1 MSGGGN
7 YGAFSYTDLIEVDLG
22 KLDVA
27 ADDWTSAAAGLE
39 KLASEVY
46 SGLLQ
51 LSDGADWAGLNAAV
65 TKDFVRRAAKEVAD
79 LHLEAQS
86 IVAVLK
92 DAHGELTHVQKRA
105 RELTAEARKGDPTRH
120 AGPDPGLLVTDGP
133 HGTVKVTE
141 AFCSVDG
148 TSQRTKDLMQWYADT
163 LTGLVAHAAE
173 IDAAITRAL
182 KRSHGGDPHNAGHA
196 TYTSLDEDQLPRAMK
211 LASLGDDANTAQRA
225 ELRRLWT
232 SLSPQARAEL
242 WSGHKDDLLAAGLL
256 APTVKRAAPDRGS
269 GPHGTEEP
277 GAEERRT
284 REKMNLIA
292 EAADWKGD
300 NDAARHMAHYLG
312 NSGTD
317 MELPVD
323 KMMSDVPDFRTHI
336 EERIEHHQDEWR
348 EQALAEFRR
357 NGGQPVSMPVET
369 SNRDFSFGKDVDENW
384 FYAVGSTRS
393 NVTGVVTVV
402 PDAQG
407 RPQVGLDYQANAWD
421 RYNWDEDK
429 GVTIDVPG
437 GSALS
442 IPDGRM
448 ARLHTTGIAQEFD
461 MVGSSSVKHYDLGG
475 SAPNQQPLPAPDEPG
490 REGDRMDPGREQ
502 QEAR

>member
-1 MSGGGN
+1 M
-7 YGAFSYTDLIEVDLG
+7 GAFSYTDLIETDLD
-22 KLDVA
+22 KLSSA
-27 ADDWTSAAAGLE
+27 AEDWSSTAAGL
-39 KLASEVY
+39 KRLVTEVY

-51 LSDGADWAGLNAAV
+51 LSDGADWAGLNATV
-65 TKDFVRRAAKEVAD
+65 TKEFVRKSVKEVSD
-79 LHLEAQS
+79 LQMEAQS
-86 IVAVLK
+86 IASVLR
-92 DAHGELTHVQKRA
+92 DGYAELKQVQKRA
-105 RELTAEARKGDPTRH
+105 RELSAEARKGDPDRS
-120 AGPDPGLLVTDGP
+120 AGPDPGLLVSDGP
-133 HGTVKVTE
+133 NGTVKVME
-141 AFCSVDG
+141 AFCGVEG

-173 IDAAITRAL
+173 IDAAVTRAL

-196 TYTSLDEDQLPRAMK
+196 TYTSLDEDQLPRATK
-211 LASLGDDANTAQRA
+211 LASLGGDANTAQRA

-242 WSGHKDDLLAAGLL
+242 WTGHRDDLLAAGLL
-256 APTVKRAAPDRGS
+256 APTIKKAAPDRGS
-269 GPHGTEEP
+269 GPHGVEDP

-323 KMMSDVPDFRTHI
+323 KMMSDVPGFNAHI
-336 EERIEHHQDEWR
+336 EDGIREHQAAWR
-348 EQALAEFRR
+348 DDALAEFRR

-369 SNRDFSFGKDVDENW
+369 GNRDFSFTQDVDNNW

-393 NVTGVVTVV
+393 NVTGVVTVIADENGQ
-402 PDAQG
+402 PK
-407 RPQVGLDYQANAWD
+407 VGLDYQANAWD
-421 RYNWDEDK
+421 RYNWDESK
-429 GVTIDVPG
+429 GVTIDLPW
-437 GSALS
+437 GSEMS
-442 IPDGRM
+442 IPDGQM

-461 MVGSSSVKHYDLGG
+461 MAGSSSVKHYDLGG
-475 SAPNQQPLPAPDEPG
+475 PAPNQGSLPQPDQPG
-490 REGDRMDPGREQ
+490 REGDRTDPGREQ

>member
-1 MSGGGN
+1 M
-7 YGAFSYTDLIEVDLG
+7 DLG
-22 KLDVA
+22 RLGA
-27 ADDWTSAAAGLE
+27 AAGDWTAAVTGLE
-39 KLASEVY
+39 KLRTEVY

-65 TKDFVRRAAKEVAD
+65 TKDFVRTTAKEVAD
-79 LHLEAQS
+79 LHLEARS
-86 IVAVLK
+86 IAAVLV

-105 RELTAEARKGDPTRH
+105 RELSAEARRGDPGRQ

-133 HGTVKVTE
+133 DGTVKVTE
-141 AFCSVDG
+141 AFCDVDG

-163 LTGLVAHAAE
+163 LTGLVAHASE
-173 IDAAITRAL
+173 IDASVTRAL
-182 KRSHGGDPHNAGHA
+182 RRSHGGDPHDAGHA

-211 LASLGDDANTAQRA
+211 LASLGEDADTAQRA

-232 SLSPQARAEL
+232 SLSPRARAEL
-242 WSGHKDDLLAAGLL
+242 WAGHKDDLLAAGLL
-256 APTVKRAAPDRGS
+256 APSVKQAAPDRGS
-269 GPHGTEEP
+269 GRHGAEEP

-292 EAADWKGD
+292 EAADWTGD
-300 NDAARHMAHYLG
+300 SDAARHMAHYLG

-317 MELPVD
+317 MDLPVD
-323 KMMSDVPDFRTHI
+323 TTMSDVPGFRDHI
-336 EERIEHHQDEWR
+336 ENGIREKQDTWR
-348 EQALAEFRR
+348 EEALAEFGR
-357 NGGQPVSMPVET
+357 NGGQPVSMQVET
-369 SNRDFSFGKDVDENW
+369 GNRDFSFTKDVSENW

-402 PDAQG
+402 PDASG

-429 GVTIDVPG
+429 GVTIDLPW
-437 GSALS
+437 GSDMS
-442 IPDGRM
+442 IPDGQM

-461 MVGSSSVKHYDLGG
+461 MAGSSSVKHYDLGG
-475 SAPNQQPLPAPDEPG
+475 SAPNQDSLPAPDGPG
-490 REGDRMDPGREQ
+490 REGGRTDPGREQ

>member
-1 MSGGGN
+1 MGT
-7 YGAFSYTDLIEVDLG
+7 FSYTDLIEVDLG
-22 KLDVA
+22 KLGAA
-27 ADDWTSAAAGLE
+27 ADDWAATAAGLE
-39 KLASEVY
+39 KLRTEVY

-65 TKDFVRRAAKEVAD
+65 TKDFVRKTAKEVAD

-86 IVAVLK
+86 IAAVLQ
-92 DAHGELTHVQKRA
+92 DSHGELTHVQKRA
-105 RELTAEARKGDPTRH
+105 RELSAEARKGDPTRQ

-133 HGTVKVTE
+133 NGTVKVTE
-141 AFCSVDG
+141 AFCSVEG

-173 IDAAITRAL
+173 IDAAVTRAL
-182 KRSHGGDPHNAGHA
+182 KKSHGGDPHNAGHA
-196 TYTSLDEDQLPRAMK
+196 TYTSLDEDQLPRATK

-225 ELRRLWT
+225 ELRRLWS

-256 APTVKRAAPDRGS
+256 APSIKQAAPDRGS
-269 GPHGTEEP
+269 GPHGAEEP

-292 EAADWKGD
+292 EAADWTGD

-323 KMMSDVPDFRTHI
+323 KMMSDVPGFRTHI
-336 EERIEHHQDEWR
+336 EDGIREHQDAWR

-357 NGGQPVSMPVET
+357 NGGQPVSMQVET
-369 SNRDFSFGKDVDENW
+369 GNRDFSFTKDVSENW

-402 PDAQG
+402 PDANGQ
-407 RPQVGLDYQANAWD
+407 PKVGLDYQANAWD
-421 RYNWDEDK
+421 RYNWDQNK
-429 GVTIDVPG
+429 GVTIDLPG
-437 GSALS
+437 GSDMS
-442 IPDGRM
+442 IPDGQM

-461 MVGSSSVKHYDLGG
+461 MAGSSSVKHYDLGG
-475 SAPNQQPLPAPDEPG
+475 SAPNHGPLPQPDEPG
-490 REGDRMDPGREQ
+490 REGGRTDPGREQ